1 VSTIV
6 EILKATEEV
15 LLPDGRRILAAAV
28 LERVVDADRGGDRV
42 ISGASSR
49 GDASSRG
56 ASSRSA
62 PSTVNVPGGMPI
74 THNFSGQPSVQVV
87 GRGRLA
93 KPIRSKPVQSMKS
106 KIVPEP
112 DQIQSAPPV
121 RQDLPHRT

>member
-1 VSTIV
+1 MSTVVGIIM
-6 EILKATEEV
+6 EAERTSFLEEV
-15 LLPDGRRILAAAV
+15 LRP
-28 LERVVDADRGGDRV
+28 ERFVDADRGDDRV

-62 PSTVNVPGGMPI
+62 PSTVNVPGGMPV
-74 THNFSGQPSVQVV
+74 TNNFSGQPSVHVV

-112 DQIQSAPPV
+112 DQIQSEPPV
-121 RQDLPHRT
+121 RSDLPHRT

>member
-1 VSTIV
+1 MSTIV

-15 LLPDGRRILAAAV
+15 LLPDGRRILAAAA
-28 LERVVDADRGGDRV
+28 LERVVDADRGDRV
-42 ISGASSR
+42 ISGASS
-49 GDASSRG
+49 SSRG
-56 ASSRSA
+56 NTSSRSA

-112 DQIQSAPPV
+112 DQIQSEPPV
-121 RQDLPHRT
+121 RSDLPHRT

>member
-1 VSTIV
+1 VSTVI

-15 LLPDGRRILAAAV
+15 LLPDGRRILVAA
-28 LERVVDADRGGDRV
+28 LERVVDADRGDRV
-42 ISGASSR
+42 ISSASSSSR
-49 GDASSRG
+49 GD

-62 PSTVNVPGGMPI
+62 PSTVNVPGGMPV
-74 THNFSGQPSVQVV
+74 TNNFSGQPSVHVV
-87 GRGRLA
+87 GRGRVV
-93 KPIRSKPVQSMKS
+93 KPPMWSMKS

>member
-1 VSTIV
+1 MSTIV

-42 ISGASSR
+42 ISGASS
-49 GDASSRG
+49 SSRG
-56 ASSRSA
+56 NTSSRSA

-74 THNFSGQPSVQVV
+74 THNFSGQPSVHVV